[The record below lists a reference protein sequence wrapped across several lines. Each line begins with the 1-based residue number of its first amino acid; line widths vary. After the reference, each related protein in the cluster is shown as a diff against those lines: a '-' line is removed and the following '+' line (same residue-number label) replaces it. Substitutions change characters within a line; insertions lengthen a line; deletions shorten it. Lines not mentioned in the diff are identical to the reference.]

1 MHIFKSV
8 IFSPLAHNDPSIQT
22 GGEATENAR
31 HENLAQRKLQV
42 VENAGLENAHKK
54 MQSWKMRDK
63 SVRKAKSR

>member
-54 MQSWKMRDK
+54 MQS
-63 SVRKAKSR
+63 